1 MPQMKKFFSGLEML
15 YVPREPDFVI
25 WDKKKMQ
32 CRIVEATVPLNEK
45 QVKYTKLILHMKNR
59 CNSYSFSKI
68 VMAVGA
74 MGAII
79 RIFDRNL

>member
-1 MPQMKKFFSGLEML
+1 
-15 YVPREPDFVI
+15 
-25 WDKKKMQ
+25 MQ
-32 CRIVEATVPLNEK
+32 CRIVEATVPLDTSLEKAINKK
-45 QVKYTKLILHMKNR
+45 QVKYTKLISHMKNH

-68 VMAVGA
+68 VVAVGA